1 MKKLLSTFLLV
12 LFTLSIMTVGL
23 ANSAQAVEDNESIAN
38 PEFWGGKGE
47 EGSDIADNINKDIL
61 LGDKDPREI
70 AASVINIILGFLGI
84 VAVIIVLAGGFKWMT
99 AGGNQDKVDEAKKLM
114 TAGIVGLVIVLAAFG
129 MAKFIID
136 ALVSATT

>member
-23 ANSAQAVEDNESIAN
+23 ANSAQAVDNNESIEN
-38 PEFWGGKGE
+38 PEFWGGAGD
-47 EGSDIADNINKDIL
+47 EGSKIADSINEGIM

-114 TAGIVGLVIVLAAFG
+114 TAGVVGLVIVLAAFG